1 MGSEVEG
8 DGREE
13 RAGSSG
19 RMMAEVRDAARGK
32 HDEGFTAAVMLAG
45 LRNFGISE
53 LAEES
58 YLNEAG

>member
-1 MGSEVEG
+1 MGDEG
-8 DGREE
+8 STE
-13 RAGSSG
+13 R
-19 RMMAEVRDAARGK
+19 